1 MEERKRRW
9 GHPILCRV
17 VPRGDSQGLGTR
29 PVFSAQRRCL
39 VSIWKSFLFFQMN
52 EEVNPN
58 LEVAIKKKSPFITL
72 GAEMSKCHKREFLNE
87 ELVSKGEK
95 YPLKILPARSQ
106 MLGKQELH
114 HQRSLLLGSFFE
126 F

>member
-1 MEERKRRW
+1 
-9 GHPILCRV
+9 
-17 VPRGDSQGLGTR
+17 
-29 PVFSAQRRCL
+29 
-39 VSIWKSFLFFQMN
+39 MN
-52 EEVNPN
+52 EEVNSN